1 MQIPDR
7 KPQPVPANTVVLPCR
22 PRLRSVLDARAALE
36 LSVLGATSCRLA
48 PLEGII
54 AQVRCLGGDGWRPS
68 REMIQH
74 TIQAAVRSGALHETE
89 SWVRSIPF
97 FYTLTPKGVS
107 TFRQLMLLP
116 LPDAEEPDGRAAS
129 EIKYR
134 LLDLAF
140 DKDRAAIAADLRRFY
155 IHWRRGLAE
164 GFDAIPADRLLLRDA
179 YIESLATCDGRLATL
194 DRHSSPSQ

>member
-1 MQIPDR
+1 MQTPNR
-7 KPQPVPANTVVLPCR
+7 EPLQVSAKTVVLPCR
-22 PRLRSVLDARAALE
+22 PRLRTFLDARAALE
-36 LSVLGATSCRLA
+36 LSVLGAASCRLA
-48 PLEGII
+48 PLEGIVS
-54 AQVRCLGGDGWRPS
+54 QVRCVGGDGWRPS

-74 TIQAAVRSGALHETE
+74 TIQAAVRSGYLHETE

-107 TFRQLMLLP
+107 AFRQLMLLP

-140 DKDRAAIAADLRRFY
+140 DKDRSAIAADLRRFY
-155 IHWRRGLAE
+155 LDWRRGLTDS
-164 GFDAIPADRLLLRDA
+164 FDAIPPDRLVLRDA
-179 YIESLATCDGRLATL
+179 FLESLAKCDARLASL
-194 DRHSSPSQ
+194 DSSPPR